1 MSKYLSLIIPAYN
14 EEGRI
19 EACLEAVQSYLSGLE
34 KSYEIII
41 VDDAST
47 DRTLDIVK
55 SNDSCVRIISY
66 EPNRGKGYAVRQGML
81 ASEGDY
87 AAFTDVDLSAPIDQ
101 LSKLFNAIEDGYDIA
116 IGSRAVKG
124 TVIPVHQPLY
134 RELGGKCLNK
144 IIQLLAVPGIK
155 DTQCGFKLFKGDAA
169 RKIFSRCIINGWGFD
184 VEVLYIARKLGYRVK
199 EVPVTWSH
207 MEGSKIHP
215 FRAALRVISDVVYMR
230 LRQLTGRILKN
241 SARLNNEPGDQG
253 Q

>member
-1 MSKYLSLIIPAYN
+1 LSKFLSLIIPAYN

-19 EACLEAVQSYLSGLE
+19 EACLEAVQSYLNGLE

-41 VDDAST
+41 VDDSST

-55 SNDSCVRIISY
+55 SRADSSIKVISY
-66 EPNRGKGYAVRQGML
+66 SPNRGKGYAVRQGML
-81 ASEGDY
+81 ASDGEY
-87 AAFTDVDLSAPIDQ
+87 TAFTDVDLSAPIEQ
-101 LSKLFNAIEDGYDIA
+101 LSKLFDAIENGYDIA

-124 TVIPVHQPLY
+124 TIIPVHQPLY
-134 RELGGKCLNK
+134 RELGGKTLNK

-169 RKIFSRCIINGWGFD
+169 REIFTKCIIDGWGFD
-184 VEVLYIARKLGYRVK
+184 VEVLYLARKLGYRIK

-215 FRAALRVISDVVYMR
+215 FQAALRVISDVIYMR
-230 LRQLTGRILKN
+230 LRQ
-241 SARLNNEPGDQG
+241 
-253 Q
+253 

>member
-1 MSKYLSLIIPAYN
+1 MSKFLSLIIPAYN

-47 DRTLDIVK
+47 DRTLEIVK
-55 SNDSCVRIISY
+55 SRADSSIKVITYS
-66 EPNRGKGYAVRQGML
+66 PNKGKGYAVRQGML
-81 ASEGDY
+81 ASEGEY
-87 AAFTDVDLSAPIDQ
+87 TAFTDVDLSAPIEQ
-101 LSKLFNAIEDGYDIA
+101 LSKLFDAIENEYDIA

-134 RELGGKCLNK
+134 RELGGKTLNK

-169 RKIFSRCIINGWGFD
+169 REIFTKCIIDGWGFD
-184 VEVLYIARKLGYRVK
+184 VEVLYLARKLGYRIK

-215 FRAALRVISDVVYMR
+215 FKAALRVISDVIYMR
-230 LRQLTGRILKN
+230 LRQ
-241 SARLNNEPGDQG
+241 
-253 Q
+253 